1 MKLIKQITSLLKK
14 IQISLAEK
22 GAYFLTEAIIII
34 VSITI
39 SLWVNNW
46 SEDNKNEEIAQ
57 NFLKSI
63 SRDLTHDLLEM
74 KEDSTSISHQLQ
86 CATFIRTLPLHP
98 EITQDSISS
107 FLKSN
112 ATLFY
117 TTTLI
122 SPNNG
127 NYEAAKSAGYFRLL
141 KNKALLN
148 DITDLYEEHF
158 TWLTRLELE
167 YLSYK
172 RKNLDEWS
180 LSQPNVDLSENSI
193 DHKVSHSF
201 INPAILKIPYLQ
213 KYSFYASRSLSELR
227 NQYGVIIEHT
237 QRILKEI
244 EGDTK

>member
-1 MKLIKQITSLLKK
+1 MKLIKHITSLLKK
-14 IQISLAEK
+14 IQISLIEK

-57 NFLKSI
+57 NFLKSL

-74 KEDSTSISHQLQ
+74 KEDSVSISRQLQ
-86 CATFIRTLPLHP
+86 CATFIRTLNYHP

-107 FLKSN
+107 FLTSN

-148 DITDLYEEHF
+148 DITDLYEERF

-193 DHKVSHSF
+193 EHKISP

-213 KYSFYASRSLSELR
+213 KYSFYASRSLFELR
-227 NQYGVIIEHT
+227 SQYTILIGHT
-237 QRILKEI
+237 KKILKEI
-244 EGDTK
+244 EEENK

>member
-1 MKLIKQITSLLKK
+1 MCDL
-14 IQISLAEK
+14 
-22 GAYFLTEAIIII
+22 Y
-34 VSITI
+34 
-39 SLWVNNW
+39 
-46 SEDNKNEEIAQ
+46 Q
-57 NFLKSI
+57 NT
-63 SRDLTHDLLEM
+63 R
-74 KEDSTSISHQLQ
+74 
-86 CATFIRTLPLHP
+86 HP

-107 FLKSN
+107 FLTSN

-148 DITDLYEEHF
+148 DITDLYEERF

-180 LSQPNVDLSENSI
+180 LSQPNDR
-193 DHKVSHSF
+193 F
-201 INPAILKIPYLQ
+201 IRK
-213 KYSFYASRSLSELR
+213 
-227 NQYGVIIEHT
+227 HH
-237 QRILKEI
+237 
-244 EGDTK
+244 

>member
-1 MKLIKQITSLLKK
+1 MCDLYQNTS
-14 IQISLAEK
+14 
-22 GAYFLTEAIIII
+22 F
-34 VSITI
+34 
-39 SLWVNNW
+39 
-46 SEDNKNEEIAQ
+46 
-57 NFLKSI
+57 
-63 SRDLTHDLLEM
+63 
-74 KEDSTSISHQLQ
+74 
-86 CATFIRTLPLHP
+86 HP

-107 FLKSN
+107 FLTSN

-148 DITDLYEEHF
+148 DITDLYEERF

-167 YLSYK
+167 YLNYK

-193 DHKVSHSF
+193 DNKF
-201 INPAILKIPYLQ
+201 L
-213 KYSFYASRSLSELR
+213 LS
-227 NQYGVIIEHT
+227 T
-237 QRILKEI
+237 QRF
-244 EGDTK
+244 

>member
-1 MKLIKQITSLLKK
+1 
-14 IQISLAEK
+14 
-22 GAYFLTEAIIII
+22 
-34 VSITI
+34 
-39 SLWVNNW
+39 
-46 SEDNKNEEIAQ
+46 
-57 NFLKSI
+57 
-63 SRDLTHDLLEM
+63 M
-74 KEDSTSISHQLQ
+74 KEDSTSISRQLQ
-86 CATFIRTLPLHP
+86 CATFIRTLPLRP

-148 DITDLYEEHF
+148 DITDLYEERF

-180 LSQPNVDLSENSI
+180 LSQPNVDLSENGI
-193 DHKVSHSF
+193 DHKVSP
-201 INPAILKIPYLQ
+201 INPVILKIPYLQ

-244 EGDTK
+244 EEENK

>member
-1 MKLIKQITSLLKK
+1 MKKSYLAYTISSLERYETHQTNYLSSKK
-14 IQISLAEK
+14 IQISLVEK

-57 NFLKSI
+57 NFQKSI

-74 KEDSTSISHQLQ
+74 KEDSTSISRQLQ
-86 CATFIRTLPLHP
+86 CATFIRTLPLRP

-148 DITDLYEEHF
+148 DITDLYEERF

-172 RKNLDEWS
+172 RK
-180 LSQPNVDLSENSI
+180 
-193 DHKVSHSF
+193 
-201 INPAILKIPYLQ
+201 
-213 KYSFYASRSLSELR
+213 
-227 NQYGVIIEHT
+227 T
-237 QRILKEI
+237 
-244 EGDTK
+244 